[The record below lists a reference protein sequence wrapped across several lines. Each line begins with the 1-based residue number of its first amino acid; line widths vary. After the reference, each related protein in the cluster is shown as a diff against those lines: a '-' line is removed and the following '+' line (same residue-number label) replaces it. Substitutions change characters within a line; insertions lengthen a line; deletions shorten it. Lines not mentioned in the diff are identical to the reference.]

1 MGTDGEDV
9 KDIVALSHFTY
20 RGLTKE
26 GRDCKGL
33 RMTPALLS
41 WAWPSLLAARVRTSS
56 VGGVQ
61 RGTRQR
67 YVSLPLLPT
76 ILRTVQLFAA
86 ASGMHCTLH
95 GPFTSCLLVF
105 WSAIAVDGGSPAF
118 SSRSI
123 DPFSGHQSTVFIMT
137 RSQLRGCCTGV
148 AFFCHR
154 PFASRV
160 RHSNSTHPR
169 LIYWSTGPS
178 DVPLSGRHR

>member
-1 MGTDGEDV
+1 
-9 KDIVALSHFTY
+9 
-20 RGLTKE
+20 
-26 GRDCKGL
+26 
-33 RMTPALLS
+33 MTPALLS

-61 RGTRQR
+61 RGTRPR
-67 YVSLPLLPT
+67 HVSLPLWST
-76 ILRTVQLFAA
+76 ILWTVQLFAA
-86 ASGMHCTLH
+86 AYGMHCSLH

-137 RSQLRGCCTGV
+137 RSQLKVVVLAST
-148 AFFCHR
+148 FFCHR

-169 LIYWSTGPS
+169 LIYGSTGPS
-178 DVPLSGRHR
+178 DMPLSGRHR